1 MTTND
6 MLQAIINGQR
16 SLKEE
21 LLEKITNVETKLE
34 SELTSLKKEMRQ
46 GFKEVNERLDKQGK
60 QLAYLE
66 EDAPTRD
73 EFDKLTKR
81 VEKLEHN

>member
-1 MTTND
+1 